1 MDQKVKVIL
10 DFIVDLRLLWD
21 MGDSVSKQVNK
32 TNQSINKQL

>member
-21 MGDSVSKQVNK
+21 MGDSVSKHVNK
-32 TNQSINKQL
+32 TDQSINKQL